1 MDGILFFLGI
11 DFCEA
16 NECDN
21 PHIKW
26 SITIFY
32 DFLQWK
38 HQHQGKIHFFA
49 LFRIYFW
56 IGGSLKDYIRSDAFK

>member
-1 MDGILFFLGI
+1 MEYFFFLGI

-49 LFRIYFW
+49 LF
-56 IGGSLKDYIRSDAFK
+56 